1 MAKAPVISSG
11 RIKPRYGA
19 EILALSVP
27 AWSNLEALE
36 EIEAMTRTRKISMS
50 IIVLLIFA
58 GAAYLLHSLSF
69 ATQQAV
75 AAAFGMIVGLTVL
88 GLACWQFPKLRSG
101 VIQNVG
107 YPGFGPISITALLG
121 GLAGYWIFTLIMAG

>member
-1 MAKAPVISSG
+1 
-11 RIKPRYGA
+11 
-19 EILALSVP
+19 
-27 AWSNLEALE
+27 
-36 EIEAMTRTRKISMS
+36 MTRTRKISMS